1 MLASAPDC
9 FVSYS
14 APEDL
19 TRTAVVS
26 GVRCEAIHEAV
37 IGFGARMENP
47 RLTVRSSEP
56 VLHYECLERIEFMQK
71 SRDSTMLSH
80 GLCDFQEF
88 ISLVWG
94 DCRPYDSLT
103 LDGACAVLVVSKKVG
118 GGELVFALH
127 FVESG
132 AEFRK

>member
-26 GVRCEAIHEAV
+26 GGGLRIHEAV
-37 IGFGARMENP
+37 IGFSARMENP
-47 RLTVRSSEP
+47 RLTVRSLKS

-71 SRDSTMLSH
+71 SKDSTMLSH
-80 GLCDFQEF
+80 GLCEFREF

-132 AEFRK
+132 AELRK

>member
-14 APEDL
+14 APGDRV
-19 TRTAVVS
+19 RTAVVS
-26 GVRCEAIHEAV
+26 GGGLRIHEAV
-37 IGFGARMENP
+37 IGFSARMENP

-132 AEFRK
+132 AELRK